1 MQRYRCQAKEE
12 TSEMSGKVIFKKM
25 YAALERNVAASHET
39 HMREILKKQDA
50 LVQYKR
56 MQYVNAGK
64 QLSKEEDE
72 ALVEEVKKTFASQ
85 MPKLDIGLLKYLDK
99 EQHHP
104 VEEEHLQNLA
114 TFLDSQREYVELLER
129 YNPGISM
136 KQTDKVRKTA
146 RRVGL
151 DVPE

>member
-1 MQRYRCQAKEE
+1 
-12 TSEMSGKVIFKKM
+12 MSGKVIFKKM

-50 LVQYKR
+50 LVQYKP
-56 MQYVNAGK
+56 
-64 QLSKEEDE
+64 
-72 ALVEEVKKTFASQ
+72 LVEEVKKTFASQ

-104 VEEEHLQNLA
+104 VEEEHLRNLA